1 MENLYQETWLHVD
14 FSVYK
19 IILYMYVYYI
29 YNLLE
34 KNADEYGN
42 FGVILENAMFA

>member
-1 MENLYQETWLHVD
+1 
-14 FSVYK
+14 
-19 IILYMYVYYI
+19 MYIYHT

-42 FGVILENAMFA
+42 FGVILENLHLPKNLERT